1 MKKNLN
7 VQNLP
12 AGRWS
17 CRSAEWSSPSPS
29 GRFLSGRW
37 SRNLCRTS
45 ACPTTARRD
54 NKCKQELVCRIG
66 VRSYNHSTQRECA
79 FHLAE
84 EVSLLLP
91 RGEAGQVAADHQ
103 VGVVQNRVEPTPG
116 GQQSLD
122 AQDNMFIVQH
132 YWTLNLSWVCV
143 GFSPAG
149 FLFSHFL
156 IQGEPRCSCTADL
169 KLIISHTVWL
179 DSPSPLSLCY

>member
-1 MKKNLN
+1 MYSFGVLFSEIKKNIYFY

-12 AGRWS
+12 AGRWF

-45 ACPTTARRD
+45 ACPTTARTANSAKRVSLQ
-54 NKCKQELVCRIG
+54 NWCAVVQLF
-66 VRSYNHSTQRECA
+66 NSTWACV

-84 EVSLLLP
+84 EVSLFLP

-103 VGVVQNRVEPTPG
+103 VGVVQNCVEPTPG

-122 AQDNMFIVQH
+122 AQDNM
-132 YWTLNLSWVCV
+132 
-143 GFSPAG
+143 
-149 FLFSHFL
+149 L
-156 IQGEPRCSCTADL
+156 IANS
-169 KLIISHTVWL
+169 K
-179 DSPSPLSLCY
+179 Y